1 MFLFK
6 YSKMKSFIHA
16 FRGIYKVIRSEKN
29 FRIHLLAIFAVTFVG
44 FYFSITKTEWIVIV
58 LAMMVVVVTEMLNS
72 AIEYLSDYASPQ
84 YNETIKNV
92 KDISAGSV
100 LLAAIGALVIGII
113 IFFPYIKELF

>member
-1 MFLFK
+1 
-6 YSKMKSFIHA
+6 MKSFIHA

-29 FRIHLLAIFAVTFVG
+29 FRIHLLAILLVNFAG
-44 FYFSITKTEWIVIV
+44 FYFSISKTEWIVIV
-58 LAMMVVVVTEMLNS
+58 LAIIVVVVSEMINS

-100 LLAAIGALVIGII
+100 LLAAIGSLVIGII
-113 IFFPYIKELF
+113 IFYPYIKAFF